1 MFGNDYPTPDG
12 TGVRDYIHV
21 VDLARGHVAAL
32 QAIERKCGCAIYNL
46 GTGHGYSV
54 LDVVKTFEKVNGIKI
69 PYSIKP
75 RRAGDIATCYSD
87 PAKAER
93 ELGWKAQYG
102 LEEMCRDSWNW
113 QHNNPN
119 GY

>member
-1 MFGNDYPTPDG
+1 MRRVKSYLL
-12 TGVRDYIHV
+12 V
-21 VDLARGHVAAL
+21 LAA
-32 QAIERKCGCAIYNL
+32 
-46 GTGHGYSV
+46 V
-54 LDVVKTFEKVNGIKI
+54 LLTACNGIKI

-75 RRAGDIATCYSD
+75 RRAGDIAICYSD
-87 PAKAER
+87 PAKAYC

-113 QHNNPN
+113 QKNNPN

>member
-1 MFGNDYPTPDG
+1 MLVHKPELWQEIQSSITY
-12 TGVRDYIHV
+12 
-21 VDLARGHVAAL
+21 VDAT
-32 QAIERKCGCAIYNL
+32 QA
-46 GTGHGYSV
+46 
-54 LDVVKTFEKVNGIKI
+54 FEKVNGIKI

-75 RRAGDIATCYSD
+75 RRAGDIATCYSN

-102 LEEMCRDSWNW
+102 LEEMCRDAWNW
-113 QHNNPN
+113 QRNNPN